1 MVETDHPDEL
11 LRIREPVDTRFD
23 MTAVVYELER
33 VGKSPVDHIRESV
46 CQRPSR
52 RQARMPVV
60 TNVAGNRKLL
70 AACLGVEVQSLP
82 SAFRER
88 WQKYI
93 PCELVQEAA
102 WNEVVIEGDELDLS
116 KLPIPLQFAVD
127 GGPYITAGQLSA
139 RDPVTGVDTTGF
151 HRFML
156 KGKNRLGVSLHSRR
170 RMYEFQRRAEE
181 RGEALPAAVTIGTH
195 PLHYMGSMV
204 YAYPPQVRKFEI
216 IGGLFGEPYRV
227 ARCGVGELEVPAG
240 AEIVIEGEI
249 LAETREPEGPFG
261 EFTGYASYRSTQHVF
276 VARRVRMRRDA
287 IFQSVTSGM
296 SKDHILVSCITREGE
311 ILNALRRNLPNV
323 RAVHVPH
330 TSCGAFTAYISMK
343 KIADGEPQTAIMAT
357 LGTEFYT
364 KHVIVVDDDVDI
376 FDTNDVMWAVAT
388 RVRPDKDIFF
398 IPGAKAAILD
408 PTSDP
413 ENFTG
418 DEDGDRCHAPGG
430 PRFRRASRHPGGS
443 ARAGARHAGGG
454 RRQHLMDSRIRAAMP
469 LAALLCLSSHQLP
482 HRALGLVDR
491 GMRIGVPAG
500 VGIGDRHPAGPLAGA
515 LGDLVGIVP
524 SNSEFAV

>member
-1 MVETDHPDEL
+1 MPNAASNVDNQSLRSFLEMVATDHPDEL
-11 LRIREPVDTRFD
+11 LRIAQPVDTRFD
-23 MTAVVYELER
+23 MTAIAYELER
-33 VGKSPVDHIRESV
+33 AGKSPVIIFEKPLFANPGANGM
-46 CQRPSR
+46 Q
-52 RQARMPVV
+52 VV

-70 AACLGVEVQSLP
+70 AACLGVEVQALP
-82 SAFRER
+82 TAFRER
-88 WQKYI
+88 CQKYI
-93 PCELVQEAA
+93 PCELVKEAA
-102 WNEVVIEGDELDLS
+102 WYEVLIEGDEVDLT
-116 KLPIPLQFAVD
+116 KLPIPLQFSVD
-127 GGPYITAGQLSA
+127 GGPYITAGQISA
-139 RDPVTGVDTTGF
+139 RDPITGVDTTGF
-151 HRFML
+151 HRLML

-204 YAYPPQVRKFEI
+204 YAYPPHVRKFEI

-227 ARCGVGELEVPAG
+227 ARCSVGELEVPAG

-276 VARRVRMRRDA
+276 VAHRVRMRRDA
-287 IFQSVTSGM
+287 LFQSVVSGM

-330 TSCGAFTAYISMK
+330 TSCGAFTAYIAMK
-343 KIADGEPQTAIMAT
+343 KVADGEPQTAIMAA

-364 KHVIVVDDDVDI
+364 KHVIVVDHDVDI

-398 IPGAKAAILD
+398 IPGAKGAILD

-413 ENFTG
+413 ENFTVTKMG
-418 DEDGDRCHAPGG
+418 IDATRPAGRDFAERLVIPEDQR
-430 PRFRRASRHPGGS
+430 
-443 ARAGARHAGGG
+443 ARA
-454 RRQHLMDSRIRAAMP
+454 RAM
-469 LAALLCLSSHQLP
+469 LAA
-482 HRALGLVDR
+482 
-491 GMRIGVPAG
+491 AG
-500 VGIGDRHPAGPLAGA
+500 VSL
-515 LGDLVGIVP
+515 
-524 SNSEFAV
+524 